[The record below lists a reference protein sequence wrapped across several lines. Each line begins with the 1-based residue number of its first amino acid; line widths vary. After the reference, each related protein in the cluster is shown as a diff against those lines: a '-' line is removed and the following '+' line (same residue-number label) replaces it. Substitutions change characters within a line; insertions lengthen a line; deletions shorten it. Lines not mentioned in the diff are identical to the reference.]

1 MCEILRNHIK
11 FDTLGPDYIP
21 SDTLALLM
29 YTTKSGG
36 SKKKARSLLDYRL
49 SLRSDMMFD
58 QESAGKRKKSKRK
71 SKNAAQ
77 ME

>member
-1 MCEILRNHIK
+1 
-11 FDTLGPDYIP
+11 
-21 SDTLALLM
+21 M